1 MNKDL
6 NMSKI
11 IFKQNRHKQ
20 NRHKQNRHNKKIFI

>member
-20 NRHKQNRHNKKIFI
+20 NRHNKKIFIW